1 MKVLNFNNEDFEKV
15 QYNSNSLF
23 VCALG
28 YEERSYYIFDKM
40 KNKIPV
46 ENMIIFAF
54 KDFINTT
61 DKRDMFAEDRFHD
74 IDMIPVHYDDYS
86 KFCKK
91 LTEFIDQKREQCIS
105 LNVHID
111 YSQMPRLWYCSLPKI
126 LASVIDDN
134 IKVYFWYSEGEY
146 QSDYEE
152 FPTGGIDAFVPF
164 GGMPSLRTNLQRTHI
179 LGLSYD
185 NIRTEGILSVLDPEQ
200 IITCNA
206 YNSQFKQIND
216 NVLKIN
222 QNIINRAMLSTSLH
236 IEDFEFMLSKI
247 AELAN
252 EFLPIGD
259 VVIIPDGPKP
269 LIFAMSLVPTVIEKK
284 GIVCLQVLRNNT
296 YKNYTEVK
304 SNGRIIGFSIQV

>member
-1 MKVLNFNNEDFEKV
+1 MLKFNNEIFEKM
-15 QYNSNSLF
+15 QYNNDSIF

-28 YEERSYYIFDKM
+28 YEERSYYIFEKM
-40 KNKIPV
+40 KDKISN
-46 ENMIIFAF
+46 ENMIVFAF
-54 KDFINTT
+54 EDFVNTT
-61 DKRDMFAEDRFHD
+61 DKKNIFKEDKFNNVD
-74 IDMIPVHYDDYS
+74 LIPVHYNDYN
-86 KFCKK
+86 KFCDK
-91 LTEFIDQKREQCIS
+91 LTGVIAHKREQCGS
-105 LNVHID
+105 LNIHID
-111 YSQMPRLWYCSLPKI
+111 YSQMPRLWYCNLPKI
-126 LASVIDDN
+126 LTNVLNDN
-134 IKVYFWYSEGEY
+134 NKVYFWYSEGEY

-152 FPTGGIDAFVPF
+152 FPTGGIDDFVPF

-185 NIRTEGILSVLDPEQ
+185 NIRTEGILSVLDPER

-206 YNSQFKQIND
+206 YNSQSKQIND

-222 QNIINRAMLSTSLH
+222 QNIVNRATLSTSFH
-236 IEDFEFMLSKI
+236 IEDFEFMVSKI

-259 VVIIPDGPKP
+259 VVLVPDGPKP
-269 LIFAMSLVPTVIEKK
+269 LIFAMSLIPTLIERK

-304 SNGRIIGFSIQV
+304 ANGRIIGFSIQV